1 MMKTSAGSF
10 LSCTFTSQANPIS
23 HTLMISL
30 PAGEA
35 RLNKQLPLMSS
46 ALINLVPSSEVK
58 FATPSVQLAVRRPRQ
73 TFVSAVAG
81 E

>member
-46 ALINLVPSSEVK
+46 ALINLVD
-58 FATPSVQLAVRRPRQ
+58 
-73 TFVSAVAG
+73 G
-81 E
+81 I